1 MAHFAALLDQAGL
14 LQGVSRAVAEASL
27 RRLRGV
33 IRRQVEDEQLLLFL
47 AYPWAWFSEPMGRG
61 GLRLPFG
68 KDRVHEMLV
77 DLGRV
82 GGKPTE
88 SCPAPAFRG
97 FSVEWIPL
105 QAGTGPTSAALV
117 LPSAPAAPLA
127 GFTAWNPTPAS
138 SLPPVQDRAVAD
150 PGAPKGYCK
159 CWLPEAIFASG
170 QDLKELITGPDG
182 AHFAHVLKKYHHVEL
197 KVEGQASLTVPPAHR
212 LHVSMSSEDSEL
224 FESAAAD
231 VLDLVETVCDM
242 VGEELGMSEDQVEE
256 LIQGIRAEKYF
267 EAHGLRTPL
276 PPARPRGEQS
286 SAPTPEEPAVLQP
299 VLPHVQAQP
308 AAPVVVPLQAR
319 SVRQRVATSQGDF
332 EFVDEELD
340 AAADPR
346 QGAAGGGDDETEDDA
361 RTEASDCMSDITE
374 DDAPKPNNVFDDI

>member
-1 MAHFAALLDQAGL
+1 LSAPAVAHFAALLDQAGL
-14 LQGVSRAVAEASL
+14 LRGVSRAVAEASL

-68 KDRVHEMLV
+68 KERVHEMLV

-97 FSVEWIPL
+97 FSVEWIPM
-105 QAGTGPTSAALV
+105 QVGTGPRSATMV
-117 LPSAPAAPLA
+117 LPSPAAPVA
-127 GFTAWNPTPAS
+127 GAAWNPAEAS
-138 SLPPVQDRAVAD
+138 GVRPLQEAAVAD
-150 PGAPKGYCK
+150 GAPKGYCK

-182 AHFAHVLKKYHHVEL
+182 AHFAHVLKKYHNVAL
-197 KVEGQASLTVPPAHR
+197 KVEGQASLTVPPAQR

-276 PPARPRGEQS
+276 PPAKPRGEPS
-286 SAPTPEEPAVLQP
+286 SAPTPAEPV
-299 VLPHVQAQP
+299 PHVQAQP

-319 SVRQRVATSQGDF
+319 STPQRVATSHGDF
-332 EFVDEELD
+332 EFIDED
-340 AAADPR
+340 IDAADPR
-346 QGAAGGGDDETEDDA
+346 QAAGGGDETEDDA
-361 RTEASDCMSDITE
+361 RTEASDCVSDITE
-374 DDAPKPNNVFDDI
+374 DDTPKPSNVFDDI